1 MRIID
6 LTVEG
11 DALVPSDLIAG
22 QTGEHQDTA
31 LTITLP
37 EEWADFTCTFRFYIP
52 SQNKHYQT
60 LPLTEPVS
68 FLLPQALMMAGKLLV
83 YLDARKDH
91 VVHRTRAATLWV
103 EESPDWCGAMELT
116 ADSYEGLVEAAS
128 R

>member
-91 VVHRTRAATLWV
+91 VVLRTRAATLWV

>member
-83 YLDARKDH
+83 YLDAPKDH

>member
-11 DALVPSDLIAG
+11 DALVPSDLLAG

-31 LTITLP
+31 LTVTLP

-68 FLLPQALMMAGKLLV
+68 FLLPQALMVAGKLLV

-91 VVHRTRAATLWV
+91 VVHRTGAATLWV
-103 EESPDWCGAMELT
+103 EESPDWCGTMELT
-116 ADSYEGLVEAAS
+116 ADSYEGLAEVS

>member
-11 DALVPSDLIAG
+11 DTLVPSNLLAG

-31 LTITLP
+31 LTLTLP

-52 SQNKHYQT
+52 SQNKHYQSM
-60 LPLTEPVS
+60 PLTEPVS
-68 FLLPQALMMAGKLLV
+68 FPLPQALMVAGKLLV
-83 YLDARKDH
+83 YLDARKGH
-91 VVHRTRAATLWV
+91 VVHRTGAATLWV
-103 EESPDWCGAMELT
+103 EESPDWGGTVELT
-116 ADSYEGLVEAAS
+116 ADSYEGLVEAS